1 MGMVYT
7 NFKEMVTAGEEGEG
21 DGFIITERFLVL

>member
-1 MGMVYT
+1 MVYT
-7 NFKEMVTAGEEGEG
+7 NFREMVTAGEEGEG